1 MTTIATVFVRLINLQ
16 SGQKGNE
23 PYVLSLINS
32 SVWEQACR
40 ESTGVIII
48 ANEFVFVKK
57 QKNEDSS

>member
-1 MTTIATVFVRLINLQ
+1 MTTIATVFIRLINLQ

-32 SVWEQACR
+32 SVWKQARR

-57 QKNEDSS
+57 QKNKDSS